1 MWRGENDHSPQLW
14 TAVHSHALKA
24 KAVHRVVHGGW
35 EGGLLT
41 ALLPHGGAGGFIPK
55 PHSEVL
61 KSVQMPHP
69 GTTPQIHTIGRM
81 VVTYATR
88 GNYGISIV
96 MKIFWFISVTENS
109 GAICFS
115 LSCARFSKQF
125 SSFPLVHALVFQI
138 HSFSACNACKIK
150 FTRNSLYC
158 LIIMFT
164 YSSRN
169 ATGEVISLCLT
180 ENFIILAL

>member
-1 MWRGENDHSPQLW
+1 MW

-24 KAVHRVVHGGW
+24 KAVHRVVPGGW

-69 GTTPQIHTIGRM
+69 GTTPQIYTIGRM

-88 GNYGISIV
+88 GNYGISVV

-115 LSCARFSKQF
+115 LSCARFSKIF
-125 SSFPLVHALVFQI
+125 RLPSRSRARV
-138 HSFSACNACKIK
+138 SIK
-150 FTRNSLYC
+150 FIHFPPATPAR
-158 LIIMFT
+158 FT
-164 YSSRN
+164 VLPHYN
-169 ATGEVISLCLT
+169 VYL
-180 ENFIILAL
+180 

>member
-1 MWRGENDHSPQLW
+1 MW

-24 KAVHRVVHGGW
+24 KAVHRVVPGGW

-41 ALLPHGGAGGFIPK
+41 ALLLHGGAGGFIPK

-69 GTTPQIHTIGRM
+69 GRDNTTNTHNKKNDGDICNE
-81 VVTYATR
+81 
-88 GNYGISIV
+88 GNCGISIV

-115 LSCARFSKQF
+115 LSCARFSKIF
-125 SSFPLVHALVFQI
+125 RLPSRSRARV
-138 HSFSACNACKIK
+138 SIK
-150 FTRNSLYC
+150 FIHFPPATPARLSL
-158 LIIMFT
+158 L
-164 YSSRN
+164 
-169 ATGEVISLCLT
+169 VIHCIASL
-180 ENFIILAL
+180 